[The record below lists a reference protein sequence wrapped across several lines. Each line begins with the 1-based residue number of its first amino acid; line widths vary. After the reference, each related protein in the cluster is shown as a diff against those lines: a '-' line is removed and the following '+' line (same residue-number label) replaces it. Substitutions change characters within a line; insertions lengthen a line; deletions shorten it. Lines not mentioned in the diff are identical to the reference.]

1 MALGG
6 STTQFDYF
14 YSALAKR
21 YPGIA
26 DANGTTTNFQFMNTP
41 MQAQWI
47 TGGDA
52 NAFELANSTSVGLD
66 GFFIP
71 GGGFANA
78 YRDLVL
84 SIDPT
89 QGSDNARYRNCV
101 IQIAALD
108 NQIQSLTSQAQG
120 SYKVFVANNPGTQET
135 FTQWLLDPFGGLN
148 FRQQLD
154 ELQARRGDFAS
165 TQANVL
171 KALDGPLALAQAAV
185 SPWAQTMNISEGG
198 ATQAV
203 PLTTIG
209 GDLAGD
215 VGRWTA
221 RPAGQY
227 DFDVTITGSDTITS
241 PWRTTYTTVVHSD
254 CWGTSASVEV
264 NTSRIISDSQ
274 YKLRICAVGMNS
286 YKINRGQW
294 FDDTLVSPQTKIV
307 EGSAWTP
314 DMFFGLNGSLHL
326 VPDVIFVM
334 FRPMIKL
341 TTSTQVFK
349 QQIQANAD
357 AAISYLDLMGFR
369 FNVDGMASLQPEGD
383 AVTTTVTFNAP
394 DNQQAQIVGIT
405 SKVAWNGDEQ

>member
-1 MALGG
+1 MAIGAT
-6 STTQFDYF
+6 TTQFDYF
-14 YSALAKR
+14 YDALAKR

-26 DANGTTTNFQFMNTP
+26 AANGVTTNFQFMNTP
-41 MQAQWI
+41 MSAQWV

-84 SIDPT
+84 SIEPT
-89 QGSDNARYRNCV
+89 QGADNQRYRNCV

-108 NQIQSLTSQAQG
+108 NQVQSLTSQAQAN
-120 SYKVFVANNPGTQET
+120 YKVYVANNPGTQTT
-135 FTQWLLDPFGGLN
+135 FVQWLADPFGGQN
-148 FRQQLD
+148 YQQQLAQ
-154 ELQARRGDFAS
+154 LQAQRADYAS
-165 TQANVL
+165 TQANIL
-171 KALDGPLALAQAAV
+171 KALDGPLATAQAAV
-185 SPWAQTMNISEGG
+185 NPWAQTMNISEGG
-198 ATQAV
+198 AIQSV

-209 GDLAGD
+209 GDLASD
-215 VGRWTA
+215 VAKWTA

-227 DFDVTITGSDTITS
+227 DFDVTITGSDEITS
-241 PWRTTYTTVVHSD
+241 PWKTTYTTTVHSD
-254 CWGTSASVEV
+254 CWGTSASVQV

-274 YKLRICAVGMNS
+274 YKLRISAVGMNS

-294 FDDTLVSPQTKIV
+294 FDDSLVSPQTKLV

-326 VPDVIFVM
+326 IPDVIFVM

-357 AAISYLDLMGFR
+357 ADISYLDLMGFR
-369 FNVDGMASLQPEGD
+369 FNVDGMSSLQPVGD

-394 DNQQAQIVGIT
+394 DNQQAQIVGVT
-405 SKVAWNGDEQ
+405 SKVAWNGDQQ